1 MQLKHVKEGAAA
13 AKKQRKAHDAST
25 ETEDMAGEGDAPAEG
40 QEEGDGAR
48 ADSGEGG
55 EAIAEADADTDAAAQ
70 PTEDEVRQE
79 MVTMFDPSD
88 NQEETLIAIT
98 MFCVLEDYEAQVR

>member
-1 MQLKHVKEGAAA
+1 ML
-13 AKKQRKAHDAST
+13 
-25 ETEDMAGEGDAPAEG
+25 
-40 QEEGDGAR
+40 EEGDGAR
-48 ADSGEGG
+48 ADSAEGG